1 MCLHTVYAIKE
12 CCSPPMQ
19 VLFNH
24 VLWECNGAID
34 ILAKGVSM
42 QQGLVSHIDPPWQ
55 SCLS

>member
-42 QQGLVSHIDPPWQ
+42 QQGLVFHIDPP
-55 SCLS
+55 